1 MQNKVCIAE
10 LGAHCWSDI
19 ERNVDNLYSWL
30 INYLFLD
37 SISSQNCLSRSPT
50 TRFSSRPLAW
60 RQLQDR
66 LEAFRQNHISDDL
79 DFGLEQNLDRNDPT
93 V

>member
-1 MQNKVCIAE
+1 MGNTSSLIAYRR
-10 LGAHCWSDI
+10 WN
-19 ERNVDNLYSWL
+19 RL
-30 INYLFLD
+30 ICSAILD
-37 SISSQNCLSRSPT
+37 SISSQSCLSRSPAV
-50 TRFSSRPLAW
+50 RFSSRPLRLSRLAW

-79 DFGLEQNLDRNDPT
+79 DFGLETNLDRNDPT